1 MVDIRSGL
9 IGLSV
14 AGHVMEESNIVIVYA
29 PIPRLQTEEETAVDW
44 DEIKSHRHVKNSGA
58 QLMEGIQTG
67 LPGPNVA
74 SHVEMELNSVI
85 DRALIHLL
93 QMVEYNV
100 KDPLRKYNYAR
111 MKCARNQVNI

>member
-1 MVDIRSGL
+1 VSNYLLAFLNVSSQFMVDIRSGL

-58 QLMEGIQTG
+58 QVDDLYRLEK
-67 LPGPNVA
+67 N
-74 SHVEMELNSVI
+74 
-85 DRALIHLL
+85 
-93 QMVEYNV
+93 
-100 KDPLRKYNYAR
+100 
-111 MKCARNQVNI
+111 

>member
-1 MVDIRSGL
+1 MWQRLVNPL
-9 IGLSV
+9 IFFFFF
-14 AGHVMEESNIVIVYA
+14 
-29 PIPRLQTEEETAVDW
+29 W
-44 DEIKSHRHVKNSGA
+44 